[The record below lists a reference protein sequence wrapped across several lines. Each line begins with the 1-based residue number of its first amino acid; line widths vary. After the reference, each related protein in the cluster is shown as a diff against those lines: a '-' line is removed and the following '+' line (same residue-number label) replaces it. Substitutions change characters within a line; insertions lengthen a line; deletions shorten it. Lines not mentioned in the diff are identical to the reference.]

1 MTMVPERPAPPSQR
15 EAAMAA
21 EASRALS
28 PFGHVLELRLQLGD
42 GGVLL
47 LPRPAV
53 DLLRRALAEIAQ
65 GHAVAVTAIDA
76 ELTTQEA
83 ANHLKV
89 SRPHLIR
96 LLEEGQIRFR
106 RVGTHRRVRFGDL
119 EAYRAKAEEERRQ
132 RAGRGRRTGAEAG
145 DGLLAPSRTG
155 GRVLIRGVFASGPE
169 AE

>member
-1 MTMVPERPAPPSQR
+1 MTIMPKQPAPPSR
-15 EAAMAA
+15 RDAAMAA

-65 GHAVAVTAIDA
+65 GHAVTVTAVDA

-96 LLEEGQIRFR
+96 LLEEEDPLPPR
-106 RVGTHRRVRFGDL
+106 RHPPPRPLRRPRGVPG
-119 EAYRAKAEEERRQ
+119 E
-132 RAGRGRRTGAEAG
+132 GRGGTPPSHGRACRAGAEAG
-145 DGLLAPSRTG
+145 ERVLAPTER
-155 GRVLIRGVFASGPE
+155 
-169 AE
+169 

>member
-1 MTMVPERPAPPSQR
+1 MLPERPAPPSGR
-15 EAAMAA
+15 DAAMAA
-21 EASRALS
+21 EASGA
-28 PFGHVLELRLQLGD
+28 FGHVLELRLQLGD

-65 GHAVAVTAIDA
+65 GHAVTLTAVDA

-83 ANHLKV
+83 ANHLKM

-96 LLEEGQIRFR
+96 LLEEGKIRFR

-119 EAYRAKAEEERRQ
+119 EAYREKAEEEGRQ
-132 RAGRGRRTGAEAG
+132 GMAARARMAPLRFHTRKGR
-145 DGLLAPSRTG
+145 PY
-155 GRVLIRGVFASGPE
+155 
-169 AE
+169 

>member
-1 MTMVPERPAPPSQR
+1 MLPERPAPPSGR
-15 EAAMAA
+15 DAAKAA

-65 GHAVAVTAIDA
+65 GHAVTLTAVDA

-83 ANHLKV
+83 ANHLKM

-96 LLEEGQIRFR
+96 LLEEGKIRFR

-119 EAYRAKAEEERRQ
+119 EAYREKAEEEGRQ
-132 RAGRGRRTGAEAG
+132 GMAALAGQAPKRGTGQ
-145 DGLLAPSRTG
+145 
-155 GRVLIRGVFASGPE
+155 
-169 AE
+169 

>member
-1 MTMVPERPAPPSQR
+1 MTMVPERPVPPSR
-15 EAAMAA
+15 RDAAMAA

-65 GHAVAVTAIDA
+65 GHAVAVTALDA

-96 LLEEGQIRFR
+96 LLEEGKIRFR
-106 RVGTHRRVRFGDL
+106 RAPPDRPPGGGEDRFPPRRHPPPHPL
-119 EAYRAKAEEERRQ
+119 RRP
-132 RAGRGRRTGAEAG
+132 RGLPGEGRGGRPPSHGRARR
-145 DGLLAPSRTG
+145 
-155 GRVLIRGVFASGPE
+155 
-169 AE
+169 

>member
-1 MTMVPERPAPPSQR
+1 MTMVPERPAPPSR
-15 EAAMAA
+15 RDAAMAA

-53 DLLRRALAEIAQ
+53 DLLRRGLLEIAQ

-96 LLEEGQIRFR
+96 LLEEGKIRFR

-119 EAYRAKAEEERRQ
+119 EAYREKAEEEGRQ
-132 RAGRGRRTGAEAG
+132 GMAALAGQAPKRGTGQ
-145 DGLLAPSRTG
+145 
-155 GRVLIRGVFASGPE
+155 
-169 AE
+169 

>member
-1 MTMVPERPAPPSQR
+1 MTIMPERPAAPSR
-15 EAAMAA
+15 HDAAMAA

-53 DLLRRALAEIAQ
+53 DLLRRALAEIAR
-65 GHAVAVTAIDA
+65 GHAVAVTAVEA

-96 LLEEGQIRFR
+96 LLEEGKIRFR
-106 RVGTHRRVRFGDL
+106 RVGTHRRIRFGDL
-119 EAYRAKAEEERRQ
+119 EAFRAKAEEDHRQ
-132 RAGRGRRTGAEAG
+132 AMATLAGQVPKRGAG
-145 DGLLAPSRTG
+145 
-155 GRVLIRGVFASGPE
+155 
-169 AE
+169 

>member
-1 MTMVPERPAPPSQR
+1 MTMVPERPVPPSR
-15 EAAMAA
+15 RDAAMAA

-53 DLLRRALAEIAQ
+53 DLLRRALLEVAQ

-83 ANHLKV
+83 ANHLKM

-96 LLEEGQIRFR
+96 LLEEGKIRFR
-106 RVGTHRRVRFGDL
+106 RVGTHRRIRFGDL
-119 EAYRAKAEEERRQ
+119 EAYREKVEEERGQ
-132 RAGRGRRTGAEAG
+132 AMAAPAGQAPKRGTG
-145 DGLLAPSRTG
+145 S
-155 GRVLIRGVFASGPE
+155 
-169 AE
+169 

>member
-1 MTMVPERPAPPSQR
+1 MTILPERPVPPSR
-15 EAAMAA
+15 RDAAMAA

-47 LPRPAV
+47 LPRPAA
-53 DLLRRALAEIAQ
+53 DLLRRALLEIAQ
-65 GHAVAVTAIDA
+65 GHAVAVTALDA

-96 LLEEGQIRFR
+96 LLEEGKIRFR

-119 EAYRAKAEEERRQ
+119 EAYRGKAEEEGGQ
-132 RAGRGRRTGAEAG
+132 AMAALAGQAQKRGMG
-145 DGLLAPSRTG
+145 D
-155 GRVLIRGVFASGPE
+155 
-169 AE
+169 

>member
-1 MTMVPERPAPPSQR
+1 MTMVPERPAPPSR
-15 EAAMAA
+15 RDAAMAA

-28 PFGHVLELRLQLGD
+28 RFGHVLELRLQLGD

-65 GHAVAVTAIDA
+65 GHAVTLTALDA
-76 ELTTQEA
+76 ELTTQQA

-96 LLEEGQIRFR
+96 LLEEGKIRFR
-106 RVGTHRRVRFGDL
+106 RVGTHRRIRFGDL
-119 EAYRAKAEEERRQ
+119 EAYRETVEEEGREAVAAV
-132 RAGRGRRTGAEAG
+132 AGQAPKRRTGY
-145 DGLLAPSRTG
+145 
-155 GRVLIRGVFASGPE
+155 
-169 AE
+169 

>member
-1 MTMVPERPAPPSQR
+1 MTMVPERPVPPSR
-15 EAAMAA
+15 RDAAMAA

-53 DLLRRALAEIAQ
+53 DLLRRALLEIAQ
-65 GHAVAVTAIDA
+65 GHAVAVTALDA

-83 ANHLKV
+83 ANHLKM

-96 LLEEGQIRFR
+96 LLEEGKIRFR
-106 RVGTHRRVRFGDL
+106 RVGTHRRIRFGDL
-119 EAYRAKAEEERRQ
+119 
-132 RAGRGRRTGAEAG
+132 GRRTGRRPRRKAVRPWPRLSG
-145 DGLLAPSRTG
+145 RRRNG
-155 GRVLIRGVFASGPE
+155 GWAISPQPN
-169 AE
+169 

>member
-1 MTMVPERPAPPSQR
+1 MTMVPERPAPPSR
-15 EAAMAA
+15 RDAAMAA

-28 PFGHVLELRLQLGD
+28 RFGHVLELRLQLGD

-65 GHAVAVTAIDA
+65 GHAVTVTALDA
-76 ELTTQEA
+76 ELTTQQA

-96 LLEEGQIRFR
+96 LLEEGKIRFR

-119 EAYRAKAEEERRQ
+119 EAYRGKAEEERRQ
-132 RAGRGRRTGAEAG
+132 AMAAPAGQARKRGMGY
-145 DGLLAPSRTG
+145 
-155 GRVLIRGVFASGPE
+155 
-169 AE
+169 